1 MKTKKLLD
9 VVKTSDLIIPSILL
23 LNYRKLNIS
32 EKELIFLSFLMS
44 YDSERVFDPVYFSQR
59 LGFDTNEIMEMVSNL
74 SANNHIEILVKKEDK
89 KMKEYIS
96 IESFYEKLLLSVV
109 EQDEDIAENSTIYN
123 TIEEEF
129 GRTLSPIE
137 YETISGWLN
146 AKINE
151 ELIKEALKEAVLN
164 GVNNLKYIDKIL
176 YEWGKDGVKTI
187 KDVEERRKKRNK
199 KKEESDIDLDIVDW
213 NWFDEE

>member
-1 MKTKKLLD
+1 MKTKKLLE

-23 LNYRKLNIS
+23 LNYKDLKIS
-32 EKELIFLSFLMS
+32 EKELIFLSFLMGF
-44 YDSERVFDPVYFSQR
+44 EGEIVFDPVYFSQR
-59 LGFDTNEIMEMVSNL
+59 LCFDMNEIMELVSEL
-74 SANNHIEILVKKEDK
+74 SSKNYIEIVVKKEDK

-96 IESFYEKLLLSVV
+96 IDFFYEKLLLNTV
-109 EQDEDIAENSTIYN
+109 EEEEVTADSTIYN

-146 AKINE
+146 AKIDE
-151 ELIKEALKEAVLN
+151 GLIKEALKEAVLN

-176 YEWGKDGVKTI
+176 YEWTKKGYKKVS
-187 KDVEERRKKRNK
+187 DVK
-199 KKEESDIDLDIVDW
+199 KKQKKQPEEIELFSYDWLEESD
-213 NWFDEE
+213 E

>member
-9 VVKTSDLIIPSILL
+9 VVKTSDLVIPSILL
-23 LNYRKLNIS
+23 LNYKELNIS
-32 EKELIFLSFLMS
+32 EKELIFLSLLMNF
-44 YDSERVFDPVYFSQR
+44 ENEIVFDPIYFSKR
-59 LGFDTNEIMEMVSNL
+59 LGFDVSEIMEIVSNL
-74 SANNHIEILVKKEDK
+74 SAKNYLEIVVKKEDK

-96 IESFYEKLLLSVV
+96 IESFYEKLLLNTV
-109 EQDEDIAENSTIYN
+109 EQEEENVNNSGIYN

-146 AKINE
+146 AKIDE
-151 ELIKEALKEAVLN
+151 SLIKEALKEAVLN

-176 YEWGKDGVKTI
+176 YEWTKKGYKKSS
-187 KDVEERRKKRNK
+187 DVKKRP
-199 KKEESDIDLDIVDW
+199 KKEPEEIELFSYDWLDE
-213 NWFDEE
+213 NDE